1 MQSIRWACP
10 NPTERHHLAVDMKLW
25 VVAILDLSEVKAVM
39 VDMEIILGGTV
50 DILEAEAMV
59 DTRADMCNMLAD
71 LDIMVVDLDSMVV
84 DSAPC
89 FRSLKALSSPS
100 CKGGV
105 GDTKEVIC
113 HRQLNTHPHSV

>member
-1 MQSIRWACP
+1 M
-10 NPTERHHLAVDMKLW
+10 LVDMKLW

-50 DILEAEAMV
+50 DILEVEAMV
-59 DTRADMCNMLAD
+59 DTRADMGNMLVD
-71 LDIMVVDLDSMVV
+71 LDSMVVDLDSMVVDLDNMVV

-113 HRQLNTHPHSV
+113 H

>member
-1 MQSIRWACP
+1 M
-10 NPTERHHLAVDMKLW
+10 LVDMKLW
-25 VVAILDLSEVKAVM
+25 VVAILDLWEVKAVM

-50 DILEAEAMV
+50 DILEAEAMA
-59 DTRADMCNMLAD
+59 DTRVDMGNMLAD
-71 LDIMVVDLDSMVV
+71 LDSMVVDLDSMVV

-105 GDTKEVIC
+105 GDTKEVIF
-113 HRQLNTHPHSV
+113 H

>member
-1 MQSIRWACP
+1 M
-10 NPTERHHLAVDMKLW
+10 LVDMKLW

-59 DTRADMCNMLAD
+59 DTRADLDSMVVD
-71 LDIMVVDLDSMVV
+71 LDNMVVDLDSMVV

-113 HRQLNTHPHSV
+113 HRQLKTHPIFLTLFDFFFG

>member
-1 MQSIRWACP
+1 M
-10 NPTERHHLAVDMKLW
+10 LVGMKLW
-25 VVAILDLSEVKAVM
+25 VMAILDLSEVKAVM

-59 DTRADMCNMLAD
+59 DTRADMGNML
-71 LDIMVVDLDSMVV
+71 VDLDSMVV

-113 HRQLNTHPHSV
+113 HQQLNTHPIFLTLFDFFFG

>member
-10 NPTERHHLAVDMKLW
+10 NPTERHHLAVVMLVDMKLW

-59 DTRADMCNMLAD
+59 DTRADMGNMLAY
-71 LDIMVVDLDSMVV
+71 LASMVV
-84 DSAPC
+84 DSVPC

>member
-1 MQSIRWACP
+1 M
-10 NPTERHHLAVDMKLW
+10 LVDMKLW

-50 DILEAEAMV
+50 DILEAEA
-59 DTRADMCNMLAD
+59 RADMGNMLVD
-71 LDIMVVDLDSMVV
+71 LDSMVVDLDSMVVDLDNMVV

-113 HRQLNTHPHSV
+113 H

>member
-1 MQSIRWACP
+1 MQSMRWACP
-10 NPTERHHLAVDMKLW
+10 NPTERHHLVEVMLVDMKLW
-25 VVAILDLSEVKAVM
+25 VVAILDLWEVKAVM

-59 DTRADMCNMLAD
+59 DTRADMGNIL
-71 LDIMVVDLDSMVV
+71 VDLDSMVV
-84 DSAPC
+84 DSVPC